1 MCIIFQD
8 IECKLYDCAGKR
20 KIMLFF
26 MTHWDCWQVTDHIEL
41 SYPEK
46 EQICNCDIEDKA
58 P

>member
-8 IECKLYDCAGKR
+8 IECRLYGKR

-46 EQICNCDIEDKA
+46 EHICN
-58 P
+58 